1 MTVAFNA
8 RMGLTVLLK
17 HGALMWQSL
26 DLHVVNIVLY
36 TYNSSLGWTST
47 YKNIFCNEKNM
58 RFLGECK

>member
-17 HGALMWQSL
+17 HGAFMWQCL
-26 DLHVVNIVLY
+26 DLYIVNIVLY
-36 TYNSSLGWTST
+36 TYNSSLGWRST
-47 YKNIFCNEKNM
+47 YKNILCNEKNM